1 MTRFDELLRDVRAC
15 TACAAQLPLAP
26 RPVLQAHPAAR
37 LLLASQAPG
46 RKVHESGI
54 PFDDASGE
62 RLRTWLGISRETFYD
77 RRQVAIVP
85 MAFCY
90 PGTGASG
97 DLPPPPECAR
107 RWRERLLSQL
117 THIELTV
124 VIGSHALAWHYG
136 RLGPVRGLTITDAV
150 RDWRRHWPS
159 MIALPHPSP
168 RNNRWLVR
176 NPWFEAELL
185 PVLRARV
192 AEVLAGA
199 AADRKDTQDRKA
211 RAAPGD
217 RPAGSNGTRTGREGE
232 TGNGGRNAGEG
243 AGKRAGKG
251 AGREAAAARGDR
263 RAAA

>member
-1 MTRFDELLRDVRAC
+1 MRFDELLRDVRAC
-15 TACAAQLPLAP
+15 TACAAQLPLGP

-62 RLRTWLGISRETFYD
+62 RLRAWLGISRETFYD

-90 PGTGASG
+90 PGTGPSG

-107 RWRERLLSQL
+107 RWRGRLLSQL

-136 RLGPVRGLTITDAV
+136 RFGPVRGLTITDAV

-176 NPWFEAELL
+176 NPWFEAEVL

-199 AADRKDTQDRKA
+199 AADRQDTKDGKA

-217 RPAGSNGTRTGREGE
+217 RPAGPNGTGMGPERE
-232 TGNGGRNAGEG
+232 TGNGGRNAGKG
-243 AGKRAGKG
+243 AGKG
-251 AGREAAAARGDR
+251 ARREAAAARGDR